1 MTIVL
6 SLRYMTV
13 VTVTLLLSIL
23 LSTFAEA
30 LTLRHPTKLFSSRS
44 TRICT
49 TTLHLKKKEGINKE
63 FDNENKKSEY
73 VNSVVG
79 IDRGTYLLLI
89 PAIISKFK
97 IKSVQIQFIA
107 IFLLTQY
114 TNDRC
119 FHFFFLRFRTLFS
132 FCCLVNLW
140 FFTIPTEFRRSRLCS
155 AEETANFPT
164 KCMTTEQFK
173 TRISDYYKNGTD
185 GTSSCTRLFICV
197 FWSLSH
203 CLYQS
208 NIVIRFILYTTF
220 IRKLYSMN
228 YHTTTYLMVAT

>member
-49 TTLHLKKKEGINKE
+49 TTLHLKKKDGINKE

-89 PAIISKFK
+89 PAII
-97 IKSVQIQFIA
+97 I
-107 IFLLTQY
+107 
-114 TNDRC
+114 
-119 FHFFFLRFRTLFS
+119 
-132 FCCLVNLW
+132 NLW

-173 TRISDYYKNGTD
+173 TRISDYYKNGGD
-185 GTSSCTRLFICV
+185 IQWDFSIEG
-197 FWSLSH
+197 
-203 CLYQS
+203 
-208 NIVIRFILYTTF
+208 
-220 IRKLYSMN
+220 KE
-228 YHTTTYLMVAT
+228 

>member
-23 LSTFAEA
+23 LLTFTEA

-79 IDRGTYLLLI
+79 IDRGAYLLLI

-97 IKSVQIQFIA
+97 IKSQIQFIA

-119 FHFFFLRFRTLFS
+119 FHFFSYDFELFFLFFVELTYGFLRYLQ
-132 FCCLVNLW
+132 NLDEVA
-140 FFTIPTEFRRSRLCS
+140 FVVPKRLQIFQRN
-155 AEETANFPT
+155 A
-164 KCMTTEQFK
+164 
-173 TRISDYYKNGTD
+173 
-185 GTSSCTRLFICV
+185 
-197 FWSLSH
+197 
-203 CLYQS
+203 
-208 NIVIRFILYTTF
+208 
-220 IRKLYSMN
+220 
-228 YHTTTYLMVAT
+228 

>member
-97 IKSVQIQFIA
+97 IKSVQIQFIV
-107 IFLLTQY
+107 IFLLNQCTI
-114 TNDRC
+114 DSC
-119 FHFFFLRFRTLFS
+119 SHSFLTILNSLLLF
-132 FCCLVNLW
+132 V
-140 FFTIPTEFRRSRLCS
+140 
-155 AEETANFPT
+155 
-164 KCMTTEQFK
+164 
-173 TRISDYYKNGTD
+173 
-185 GTSSCTRLFICV
+185 
-197 FWSLSH
+197 
-203 CLYQS
+203 
-208 NIVIRFILYTTF
+208 
-220 IRKLYSMN
+220 
-228 YHTTTYLMVAT
+228 YL